1 MLDENEK
8 MKNIIKLFLKGE
20 TQQDI
25 AYNAISNDDAKTLQ
39 ILIDSG
45 LKLQQGENYL
55 FSAVDMRAKKC
66 FDLLLNA
73 GASKNICGRTYCD
86 GKFIYATPMELA
98 CIIGQIDMAEKL
110 VKSGMTLQNNFGED
124 ILRKYFRSL
133 KEDGCERLRSARL
146 AFEKEHKNDTLHT
159 II

>member
-39 ILIDSG
+39 ILIDLG

-55 FSAVDMRAKKC
+55 FSAVDMRAIKIH
-66 FDLLLNA
+66 
-73 GASKNICGRTYCD
+73 G
-86 GKFIYATPMELA
+86 
-98 CIIGQIDMAEKL
+98 
-110 VKSGMTLQNNFGED
+110 
-124 ILRKYFRSL
+124 
-133 KEDGCERLRSARL
+133 
-146 AFEKEHKNDTLHT
+146 
-159 II
+159 